1 MPYLERPHH
10 RLHYRLDA
18 REHNKPWLVFC
29 NSLGTDLA
37 MWDRQVLAL
46 QEDFRI
52 LRYDRRG
59 HGLSSSP
66 PPPFS
71 MADLGADVLHL
82 MDHLGIAHAHFCGL
96 SIGGLVGQ
104 WLAINAAQRFDKMVL
119 CATAARI
126 GTTQSW
132 TERMNAVSAHGLS
145 PLLAG
150 TVQRWFTPAF
160 GAEAPDV
167 IEACLATFQATSID
181 GYVGACAAL
190 ADADFHESLSSIS
203 RPVLA
208 ISGAD
213 DPVCPPSDLERIART
228 VFDGRHIS
236 LPGRHIVNI
245 ESAERFNETLCGF
258 LGTAAD

>member
-1 MPYLERPHH
+1 MPYLDLSHH
-10 RLHYRLDA
+10 RLHYRVDA
-18 REHNKPWLVFC
+18 RNETAPWLVFC
-29 NSLGTDLA
+29 NSLGTDLH
-37 MWDRQVLAL
+37 MWDRQVEAL
-46 QEDFRI
+46 DGQFRI

-71 MADLGADVLHL
+71 MADLGADVLQL
-82 MDHLGIAHAHFCGL
+82 MDHLRIERAHFCGL
-96 SIGGLVGQ
+96 SIGGQVGQ
-104 WLAINAAQRFDKMVL
+104 WLALHAGQRFDKIVL

-126 GTTQSW
+126 GRAQSW
-132 TERMNAVSAHGLS
+132 SERINAVSAQGLA

-150 TVQRWFTPAF
+150 TVERWFTSAF
-160 GAEAPDV
+160 VAQAPDI
-167 IEACLATFQATSID
+167 IEACVTAFQATSID
-181 GYVGACAAL
+181 GYIGGCAAL

-213 DPVCPPSDLERIART
+213 DPVCPPSDLERIARA
-228 VFDGRHIS
+228 VADGRHIS

-245 ESAERFNETLCGF
+245 ESAERFNDALLGF
-258 LGTAAD
+258 LGTKAH

>member
-10 RLHYRLDA
+10 RLHYRVDA
-18 REHNKPWLVFC
+18 SGHDKAWLVFC

-37 MWDRQVLAL
+37 MWDRQAEAL
-46 QEDFRI
+46 KEQFHI

-82 MDHLGIAHAHFCGL
+82 MDHLGIERAHFCGL

-104 WLAINAAQRFDKMVL
+104 WLALNAAHRFDKMVL

-132 TERMNAVSAHGLS
+132 TERMKAVSALGLT

-150 TVQRWFTPAF
+150 TVERWFTPAF
-160 GAEAPDV
+160 VAEAPDV
-167 IEACLATFQATSID
+167 IEACVAAFQATSID
-181 GYVGACAAL
+181 GYVGGCAAL

-203 RPVLA
+203 CPLLA

-213 DPVCPPSDLERIART
+213 DPVCPPSDLERIARG
-228 VFDGRHIS
+228 VANGCHLS

-245 ESAERFNETLCGF
+245 ESAERFNQALSGF
-258 LGTAAD
+258 LGTETE